1 MGLPNCQSFLG
12 NTVGLNAWTF
22 WLQRDRERY
31 CENVRS
37 GKSWSLDYTQTK
49 GEVRKKKKK
58 NGGESGRKD
67 RAS

>member
-1 MGLPNCQSFLG
+1 MRGHAGFKEI
-12 NTVGLNAWTF
+12 V
-22 WLQRDRERY
+22 RDY

-37 GKSWSLDYTQTK
+37 GKSWLLDYIQTE

-58 NGGESGRKD
+58 NGGESGRRD